1 MKAVAVS
8 TFKEAPKVMELPTPT
23 LRPGTLLIRVAAAG
37 INPYDWKLTD
47 GIMDGH
53 MPHQFPLIMGN
64 DAAGTV
70 ESVGEGVSRFKAGD
84 NVYGQFIHSPIG
96 EGAYA
101 EYAIIPEK
109 ALVSHTPE
117 RVSMLAAAAIPTSG
131 MTAQQ
136 LVEKSGLKH
145 EQILLL
151 VGATGGVGSF
161 VIQLATMQGI
171 YVIATVS
178 DDEGME
184 RVTKLGAR
192 ETINY
197 KKQSVAQQI
206 KTQYPDGVDGLIDVA
221 SNPEAFKTMSGLVKK
236 GGVALTTAF
245 VADDNDLKEKGLS
258 GGNFEMKGSIA
269 SLDALTDAV
278 DSGILHV
285 PVEQVISL
293 EEVPEAITLSR
304 QAKGKGKTVIK
315 IN

>member
-1 MKAVAVS
+1 
-8 TFKEAPKVMELPTPT
+8 
-23 LRPGTLLIRVAAAG
+23 
-37 INPYDWKLTD
+37 
-47 GIMDGH
+47 
-53 MPHQFPLIMGN
+53 
-64 DAAGTV
+64 
-70 ESVGEGVSRFKAGD
+70 
-84 NVYGQFIHSPIG
+84 
-96 EGAYA
+96 
-101 EYAIIPEK
+101 
-109 ALVSHTPE
+109 
-117 RVSMLAAAAIPTSG
+117 MLAAAAIPTSG

-206 KTQYPDGVDGLIDVA
+206 KIQYPDGVDGLIDVA

>member
-8 TFKEAPKVMELPTPT
+8 KFKDAPEVMELPTPV
-23 LRPGTLLIRVAAAG
+23 LRPGTLLIRVVAAG
-37 INPYDWKLTD
+37 INPFDWKLID

-53 MPHQFPLIMGN
+53 MQHQFPLIMGN

-70 ESVGEGVSRFKAGD
+70 EAVGEGVTRFKAGD

-101 EYAIIPEK
+101 EYAIVPEK
-109 ALVSHTPE
+109 ALISRTPKK
-117 RVSMLAAAAIPTSG
+117 VSMLEAAAIPTSG

-136 LVEKSGLKH
+136 LIEKSGLKH

-161 VIQLATMQGI
+161 VIQLAAMQGI

-178 DDEGME
+178 DEEGAE
-184 RVTKLGAR
+184 RVTKLGAK

-197 KKQSVAQQI
+197 KKLSVEQQI
-206 KTQYPDGVDGLIDVA
+206 KTKYPDGVDGLIDVA
-221 SNPEAFKTMSGLVKK
+221 SNPDAFKTMSGLVKK
-236 GGVALTTAF
+236 GGVALTITF
-245 VADDNDLKEKGLS
+245 VADDNDLKEKGLT
-258 GGNFEMKGSIA
+258 GGNFEMKGTVA
-269 SLDALTDAV
+269 TLDALTDAV
-278 DSGILHV
+278 DSGMLRV

-293 EEVPEAITLSR
+293 EEVPEAIALSR

-315 IN
+315 I

>member
-8 TFKEAPKVMELPTPT
+8 KFKDAPEVMELPTPV
-23 LRPGTLLIRVAAAG
+23 LRPGTLLIRVVAAG
-37 INPYDWKLTD
+37 INPYDWKLID

-53 MPHQFPLIMGN
+53 MKHQFPLIMGN

-70 ESVGEGVSRFKAGD
+70 KTVAEGVTRFKACD
-84 NVYGQFIHSPIG
+84 NVYGQFIHAPIG

-101 EYAIIPEK
+101 EYAIVPEK
-109 ALVSHTPE
+109 ALISRIPKK
-117 RVSMLAAAAIPTSG
+117 VSMLEAAAIPTAG
-131 MTAQQ
+131 MTALQ

-161 VIQLATMQGI
+161 VIQLAAMQGI

-178 DDEGME
+178 DEEGAE
-184 RVTKLGAR
+184 RVTKLGAK

-197 KKQSVAQQI
+197 KKLSVAQQI
-206 KTQYPDGVDGLIDVA
+206 KTKYPDGVDGLIDVA
-221 SNPEAFKTMSGLVKK
+221 SNPDAFKIMSGLVKK
-236 GGVALTTAF
+236 GGVALTTSF
-245 VADDNDLKEKGLS
+245 VADDNDLKEKGLT
-258 GGNFEMKGSIA
+258 GGNFEMKGTVA
-269 SLDALTDAV
+269 TLDALTDAV
-278 DSGILHV
+278 DSGMLRV

-293 EEVPEAITLSR
+293 EEVPEAIALSR

-315 IN
+315 I

>member
-8 TFKEAPKVMELPTPT
+8 KFKDAPEVMELPTPV
-23 LRPGTLLIRVAAAG
+23 LRPGTLLIRVVAAG
-37 INPYDWKLTD
+37 INPFDWKLID

-53 MPHQFPLIMGN
+53 MQHQFPLIMGN

-70 ESVGEGVSRFKAGD
+70 EAVGEGVTRFKAGD

-101 EYAIIPEK
+101 EYAIVPEK
-109 ALVSHTPE
+109 ALISRTPKK
-117 RVSMLAAAAIPTSG
+117 VSMLEAAAIPTSG

-136 LVEKSGLKH
+136 LIEKSGLKH

-161 VIQLATMQGI
+161 VIQLAAMQGI

-178 DDEGME
+178 DEEGAE
-184 RVTKLGAR
+184 RVTKLGAK

-197 KKQSVAQQI
+197 KKLSVEQQI
-206 KTQYPDGVDGLIDVA
+206 KTKYPDGVDGLIDVA
-221 SNPEAFKTMSGLVKK
+221 SNPDAFKTMSGLVKK
-236 GGVALTTAF
+236 GGVALTITF
-245 VADDNDLKEKGLS
+245 VADDNDLKEKGLT
-258 GGNFEMKGSIA
+258 GGNFEMKGTVA
-269 SLDALTDAV
+269 TLDALTDAV
-278 DSGILHV
+278 DSGVLRV

-293 EEVPEAITLSR
+293 EEVPEAIALSR

-315 IN
+315 I

>member
-1 MKAVAVS
+1 MKAIAVAK
-8 TFKEAPKVMELPTPT
+8 FKDAPQIMELPVPT
-23 LRPGTLLIRVAAAG
+23 LRPGTLLVRVAAAG
-37 INPYDWKLTD
+37 INPYDWKLID

-70 ESVGEGVSRFKAGD
+70 EAVGEGVTRFKAGD
-84 NVYGQFIHSPIG
+84 HVYGQFIHKPIG

-101 EYAIIPEK
+101 EYAIVPEK
-109 ALVSHTPE
+109 AVISRTPKK
-117 RVSMLAAAAIPTSG
+117 VSMIEAAAIPTAG

-136 LVEKSGLKH
+136 LIEKSGLKH

-171 YVIATVS
+171 YVIATVG
-178 DDEGME
+178 DEEGVE

-197 KKQSVAQQI
+197 KKLSVAQLI
-206 KTQYPDGVDGLIDVA
+206 KEKYPDGVDGLIDVA
-221 SNPEAFKTMSGLVKK
+221 SNADVFKTMSGLVRK

-245 VADDNDLKEKGLS
+245 VADDKDLKDKGLS
-258 GGNFEMKGSIA
+258 GGNFETKGTVA

-278 DSGILHV
+278 DSGMLRV

-293 EEVPEAITLSR
+293 EEVPDAIILSR

-315 IN
+315 ID